1 MGEVAKLK
9 HQQEGK
15 ELITSNCVIVQR
27 KADYYILRAT
37 SLNCYC
43 WAEFQWISLSVDI
56 FIMYELIW
64 LPFPVNGASAPA
76 VSLIK
81 TN

>member
-43 WAEFQWISLSVDI
+43 
-56 FIMYELIW
+56 
-64 LPFPVNGASAPA
+64 
-76 VSLIK
+76 
-81 TN
+81 